1 MNVQSIEKQH
11 KMQPESIQKSMKNRC
26 DYHRKVAKIAPGVGL
41 GAPRLPQG
49 DCFARQCTNLAVEVA
64 PPDDF
69 FVILVAL
76 GRRRAP
82 FGLKVG
88 ARASPIPCKIM
99 TKIHG
104 EIYAEKV
111 LKKGCQNHG
120 KWI

>member
-1 MNVQSIEKQH
+1 MGLGV
-11 KMQPESIQKSMKNRC
+11 
-26 DYHRKVAKIAPGVGL
+26 PGV
-41 GAPRLPQG
+41 PQG
-49 DCFARQCTNLAVEVA
+49 DCFARQCTNLAVKVA

-99 TKIHG
+99 TKIHE
-104 EIYAEKV
+104 EIDVGKGME
-111 LKKGCQNHG
+111 KGCGNDG
-120 KWI
+120 K